1 MNKLWRFALFVLLE
15 TAITA
20 TQLNT
25 YAQERPPQQVIVAD
39 VQVLDTAPR
48 VWVPATVLSKTD
60 AQLGV
65 EVAGRVITVAKPG
78 TRLAAGE
85 EVARLD
91 AELWKIAASDAAAN
105 VKRLQARLNYLS
117 SEEQRFESLASE
129 NSAARSALDES
140 VAEREMAAQ
149 DLTRAK
155 AEVER
160 SKHLLSRTSVTTPFS
175 GQVVERLAVPGEY
188 LSVGDSVARVVDLTN
203 LEIRAQAPL
212 RVAPFV
218 REGAP
223 VEIKHGEGTL
233 LTNVNAVIP
242 VGDLESRSF
251 EIRLSVPSP
260 NWVIGTPVRVGL
272 PSASARQIVTVPRDA
287 LVLREE
293 GSVVFKVVDDRVV
306 RLSVET
312 GIGADDQIEVN
323 ADQLGPDDKVV
334 VRGAELLRD
343 GQAVAVQ

>member
-1 MNKLWRFALFVLLE
+1 MNKLWRFALFVLLA

-117 SEEQRFESLASE
+117 SEAQRFESLASE

-160 SKHLLSRTSVTTPFS
+160 SKHLLSRTSVT
-175 GQVVERLAVPGEY
+175 
-188 LSVGDSVARVVDLTN
+188 LSL
-203 LEIRAQAPL
+203 IH
-212 RVAPFV
+212 
-218 REGAP
+218 
-223 VEIKHGEGTL
+223 I
-233 LTNVNAVIP
+233 
-242 VGDLESRSF
+242 
-251 EIRLSVPSP
+251 
-260 NWVIGTPVRVGL
+260 
-272 PSASARQIVTVPRDA
+272 
-287 LVLREE
+287 
-293 GSVVFKVVDDRVV
+293 
-306 RLSVET
+306 
-312 GIGADDQIEVN
+312 
-323 ADQLGPDDKVV
+323 
-334 VRGAELLRD
+334 
-343 GQAVAVQ
+343 

>member
-1 MNKLWRFALFVLLE
+1 MNKLWRFALFVLLA

-203 LEIRAQAPL
+203 LEIRAQAP
-212 RVAPFV
+212 
-218 REGAP
+218 
-223 VEIKHGEGTL
+223 
-233 LTNVNAVIP
+233 
-242 VGDLESRSF
+242 
-251 EIRLSVPSP
+251 
-260 NWVIGTPVRVGL
+260 
-272 PSASARQIVTVPRDA
+272 AR
-287 LVLREE
+287 
-293 GSVVFKVVDDRVV
+293 
-306 RLSVET
+306 
-312 GIGADDQIEVN
+312 
-323 ADQLGPDDKVV
+323 
-334 VRGAELLRD
+334 RGYAANQR
-343 GQAVAVQ
+343 

>member
-117 SEEQRFESLASE
+117 SEAQRFESLASE

-223 VEIKHGEGTL
+223 VEIKHDEGTL

-272 PSASARQIVTVPRDA
+272 PSASARHIVTVPRDA

-293 GSVVFKVVDDRVV
+293 GPVVFKVVDDRVV

-312 GIGADDQIEVN
+312 GIGADDQIEVK
-323 ADQLGPDDKVV
+323 ADNLTVEDKVV
-334 VRGAELLRD
+334 IRGAELLRD
-343 GQAVAVQ
+343 GQAVIVQ